1 MPRVRPFSLS
11 HDAAPRRVT
20 IHLIDCNCPDCD
32 RDYHKK
38 AAIETVALFV
48 VGLVA
53 VLVTD
58 WAVDG
63 PGIQIMVG
71 L

>member
-1 MPRVRPFSLS
+1 MSRIRPLSPRPTP
-11 HDAAPRRVT
+11 APRRLT

-32 RDYHKK
+32 RDYHRK
-38 AAIETVALFV
+38 AAIETAACFV
-48 VGLVA
+48 VGLLA
-53 VLVTD
+53 AMLID
-58 WAVDG
+58 WALDG